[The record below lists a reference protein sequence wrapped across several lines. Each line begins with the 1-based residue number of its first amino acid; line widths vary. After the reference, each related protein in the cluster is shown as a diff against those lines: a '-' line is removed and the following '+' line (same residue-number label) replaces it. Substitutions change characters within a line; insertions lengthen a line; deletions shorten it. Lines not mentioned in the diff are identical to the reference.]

1 MSNFKKIPY
10 GKQDIS
16 NEDIDEVI
24 NVLKSDFLTQGPVVP
39 IFEDSLANYVGSKY
53 CTLANSSTS
62 ALHISCL
69 ALGVGKG
76 DFVWTSP
83 NTFVASANC
92 ARLCGASVDFI
103 DIDQST
109 FNISTKLLEEK
120 LKKAKISGCLPKV
133 IIPVHMAGQS
143 CDMKRIFE
151 LSQKY
156 GFKIIEDASHAL
168 GAEYCNKKVGSCDYS
183 HITVFSFH
191 PVKMIT
197 SGEGGAAITNNADIN
212 KKLKQFRSHGITSDK
227 KDFEDIP
234 QNELWNYQQ
243 LNLGLNYRMTDI
255 HAALG
260 LNQLKRIDE
269 FVEKRRNIAQF
280 YDSTFKNSTI
290 KTPHR
295 ANYAKSSFHLY
306 IIQWD
311 LAKVKKTSKYF
322 FTKLRNKGIMVNFHY
337 TPVYL
342 QPYYLNQGFKRG
354 YCPIAEGY
362 FMNSLSI
369 PIFTKITK
377 EELEIVSREIK
388 SLIK

>member
-1 MSNFKKIPY
+1 MTIFKNIPY

-16 NEDIDEVI
+16 KEDIDAVI

-39 IFEDSLANYVGSKY
+39 MFEDALASYVGSKY

-92 ARLCGASVDFI
+92 ARLCGANVDFV
-103 DIDQST
+103 DIDQSS
-109 FNISTKLLEEK
+109 FNISTKSLEEK
-120 LKKAKISGCLPKV
+120 LIKAKVSGCLPKV
-133 IIPVHMAGQS
+133 VIPVHMAGQS
-143 CDMKRIFE
+143 CNMKRIFE
-151 LSQKY
+151 LSKEY

-168 GAEYCNKKVGSCDYS
+168 GAEYCDKKVGSCEYS
-183 HITVFSFH
+183 HIAVFSFH

-197 SGEGGAAITNNADIN
+197 SGEGGAAVTNNADIN

-227 KDFEDIP
+227 KDFEGIP
-234 QNELWNYQQ
+234 SNELWNYQQ

-269 FVEKRRNIAQF
+269 FVEKRRNIALF
-280 YDSTFKNSTI
+280 YDSTFKNSKI
-290 KTPHR
+290 KIPHR

-322 FTKLRNKGIMVNFHY
+322 FTMLRNRGIMVNFHY
-337 TPVYL
+337 IPVYL

-354 YCPIAEGY
+354 HCPIAEAY